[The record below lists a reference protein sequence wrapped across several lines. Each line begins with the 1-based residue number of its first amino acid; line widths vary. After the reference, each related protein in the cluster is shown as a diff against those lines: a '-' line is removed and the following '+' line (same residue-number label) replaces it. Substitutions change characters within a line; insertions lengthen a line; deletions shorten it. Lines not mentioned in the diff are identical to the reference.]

1 MNIHCKNPPSA
12 PRSPFSPGSPLWPR
26 SPWSPLTPRG
36 PGNPT
41 GPCKNEIECE
51 QMNIFN
57 YPISFLWHDISRNSF
72 FSTLA
77 CNAYTKKANLQVER
91 LSLFPSHEMGPNMKL
106 LSSGGWS
113 CNFPLATK
121 YKPTYTRRKVL
132 TSRLASFHIRTK
144 SVSLAIKVRP
154 KPVFV
159 VIHIWYVV
167 RRIDE
172 VCKQKKV
179 LVCRFTLVHTHLWT
193 DQNWK
198 RSEMCCCACSKCI
211 NTESYVPFCCL
222 CFPIRLALLIFA
234 LIDIL
239 LQVGFGAFLAFNS
252 IHHAALS
259 FPGFMIV
266 IDLILGKIN
275 WFACLK
281 VLLKW
286 I

>member
-1 MNIHCKNPPSA
+1 MHILK
-12 PRSPFSPGSPLWPR
+12 RQIYKWKGSP
-26 SPWSPLTPRG
+26 
-36 PGNPT
+36 
-41 GPCKNEIECE
+41 CCC
-51 QMNIFN
+51 M
-57 YPISFLWHDISRNSF
+57 
-72 FSTLA
+72 
-77 CNAYTKKANLQVER
+77 
-91 LSLFPSHEMGPNMKL
+91 FPSHVMGPNMKL

-132 TSRLASFHIRTK
+132 TSRLASFRIRTK

-198 RSEMCCCACSKCI
+198 RSEMCCCACSKYI
-211 NTESYVPFCCL
+211 NTERYVPFCCL
-222 CFPIRLALLIFA
+222 CFPLRLALLIFA

-239 LQVGFGAFLAFNS
+239 LQVGFGAFLAFNN

-281 VLLKW
+281 ALLKW

>member
-1 MNIHCKNPPSA
+1 
-12 PRSPFSPGSPLWPR
+12 
-26 SPWSPLTPRG
+26 
-36 PGNPT
+36 
-41 GPCKNEIECE
+41 
-51 QMNIFN
+51 
-57 YPISFLWHDISRNSF
+57 
-72 FSTLA
+72 
-77 CNAYTKKANLQVER
+77 
-91 LSLFPSHEMGPNMKL
+91 
-106 LSSGGWS
+106 
-113 CNFPLATK
+113 
-121 YKPTYTRRKVL
+121 
-132 TSRLASFHIRTK
+132 
-144 SVSLAIKVRP
+144 
-154 KPVFV
+154 
-159 VIHIWYVV
+159 
-167 RRIDE
+167 
-172 VCKQKKV
+172 
-179 LVCRFTLVHTHLWT
+179 
-193 DQNWK
+193 
-198 RSEMCCCACSKCI
+198 MCCCACSKCI